1 VQSNIR
7 GTTLPV
13 LEQILG
19 PNENVVGESGR
30 MSWMS
35 GDVTMTTSSAF
46 TGGSKGVW
54 GAVKRA
60 AGGATIFASNFQA
73 GAAGAVVA
81 FSSNVPGEI
90 LPISLTG
97 GNEYMVHTH
106 GFLAATPGIQ
116 LSTGFQ
122 QTLGAGIFGG
132 EGFTLQKLSGEAEAW
147 VQLQGEVITYDLQP
161 GQVLFVHPG
170 HVGMYTGG
178 IQMKITTI
186 KGIKNKFFGGEFFLC
201 QLTGPGKIWLQS
213 LTLAGLA
220 ADLMPY
226 LPQQEAAA
234 GGAGGIAG
242 GLIGGLLKG

>member
-1 VQSNIR
+1 MQTNIR
-7 GTTLPV
+7 GTTLAV
-13 LEQILG
+13 LEQVLG
-19 PNENVVGESGR
+19 PNESIVGESGR

-46 TGGSKGVW
+46 TGGGKGVW

-73 GAAGAVVA
+73 GPAGGVVA
-81 FSSNVPGEI
+81 FSSNVPGTI
-90 LPISLTG
+90 LPVSISPAS
-97 GNEYMVHTH
+97 EYLVHSH
-106 GFLAATPGIQ
+106 GFLAATPGIE

-122 QTLGAGIFGG
+122 QTLGMGVFGG
-132 EGFTLQKLSGEAEAW
+132 EGFLLQKLSGQAEAW

-170 HVGMYTGG
+170 HLGMYTGG
-178 IQMKITTI
+178 IQLKITTI
-186 KGIKNKFFGGEFFLC
+186 KGIKNKIFGGEFFLA

-220 ADLMPY
+220 ADLAPY
-226 LPQQEAAA
+226 LPEQEAAA
-234 GGAGGIAG
+234 GGTGGAVGGI
-242 GLIGGLLKG
+242 IGGLLKG